1 MIRRDPSSELEE
13 DKGKRLEEI
22 AFLENICGSLETE
35 DEQDRFR
42 RSILLMLYAHYEG
55 FAKLAFEIYRR
66 HLNES
71 ALVGGQVRSVLAT
84 CLFQEVLRGVRS
96 PESAKNFLPDAIKE
110 IKELRALGLEVEIV
124 ERSRSLLGATIEI
137 DEKFISVEDN
147 LWPVVLK
154 KVLFRLGLPHDL
166 FDTHEGSIKA
176 LVNRRNGIGH
186 GAETRGVD
194 VSVYGTMKN
203 AVLDVMNT
211 IQVRIVDA
219 IENELYLQR

>member
-1 MIRRDPSSELEE
+1 VIRRDPVSELEE

-22 AFLENICGSLETE
+22 AFLENICGSLQNETQ
-35 DEQDRFR
+35 QDRFR
-42 RSILLMLYAHYEG
+42 RSMLLMLYAHYEG

-66 HLNES
+66 HLNDS
-71 ALVGGQVRSVLAT
+71 ALVGGQVKSVLAT
-84 CLFQEVLRGVRS
+84 CLFQEILRGVRI
-96 PESAKNFLPDAIKE
+96 PESARDFLPDPIKE
-110 IKELRALGLEVEIV
+110 IKELRPLGLEVEIV
-124 ERSRSLLGATIEI
+124 ERSRLLLETVIEI

-166 FDTHEGSIKA
+166 FDAHEGSIKN

-194 VSVYGTMKN
+194 LVVYGTMKN
-203 AVLDVMNT
+203 AVLEIMDT
-211 IQVRIVDA
+211 LQTRIIDA
-219 IENELYLQR
+219 IENKLYLQR